1 MRQLISAAVKMR
13 KITFFIV
20 ALIMVFGLYS
30 YFIIPKQEFPDLKAP
45 AAMIYTVYPGA
56 SPEEVEKLVTRKIEE
71 KIVEIDGYS
80 YCNSYSNDNISIVIV
95 RLDYGTDID
104 KAWNQLRQKM
114 EDLQDELPDGCLDI
128 QVNTNLVDTTGIILS
143 ITGENYTYDELVN
156 YAEILKKEIR
166 KINGVSRF
174 EIVGKQEKEVVIEVE
189 AEKLNFYKISL
200 DDIVNIIKLQNTE
213 IPSGKIEHEDSKIN
227 VKISNIFFSIDDIKN
242 LIIGVSDKNGS
253 VVRLKDLA
261 NVYIKTKD
269 SNLRIKHNGQKAVL
283 LAGYFK
289 ENENIVL
296 VGKEVEKQIKEITKD
311 FPDDVSVNQVLFQP
325 KEVSKSVN
333 NFILNLI
340 EGMLFVIVV
349 VFIGMGFRNAIV
361 VSTAIPVSIISTFVV
376 MHILGIKIHQI
387 SITGLIVALGML
399 VDNAIVI
406 SDSIQNKIDEGCEKF
421 KACIDGVKEVAIPI
435 LTSTLTTIG
444 AFLPLLLL
452 NSIAGEYI
460 SSLPKIVMI
469 SLFSSYLVALFVTP
483 TMAYTFFKRDSS
495 KGRIIEF
502 KKFFNGILYRGMR
515 RKKVT
520 ILFTISIL
528 IMAVFIFRQIDL
540 QFFPKSDKNII
551 YIDIKTERN
560 LGISNTEAFTEKVI
574 DILEKQ
580 PEIVNHT
587 EVIGGGLPKFYDS
600 IPITVNSPD
609 IAQIMVRLNLKKSN
623 RFKNNSQIVDYL
635 QEIFDSE
642 LTGCT
647 ATVKQL
653 ELGEPIGAPI
663 RVRLTG
669 KNIEHLG
676 QVSKK
681 IRDILQDINGTVN
694 VKDDYSDKIYEFEIE
709 VDYDRAYLY
718 GVTKYDI
725 QKEVSAALRGRKAS
739 VFRKR
744 GKEYDIIVKSDI
756 KAKEDLENLAIKS
769 SFSGRKILL
778 KEIADIKLKS
788 EIPTINKYDLDFAVM
803 VTSDVKPGFN
813 SVDIQKEL
821 ITRLKDIDLEGVEVA
836 FDGEREKIRENFGSV
851 GNSAVFAVLIIYAIL
866 MIQFKSFR
874 QPLIIL
880 LTIPLSVVG
889 SILGLY
895 LFKQPFSFTVL
906 LGMVSLMGIVVN
918 NAIVLIDYINS
929 ARKDGE
935 SVENAC
941 FKAANRRF
949 RPIILS
955 TATTIIGL
963 TPLVF
968 SGSNLFRPMAI
979 SLMFGLLVSTL
990 LTLVIIPVVYSI
1002 VETEV

>member
-1 MRQLISAAVKMR
+1 MRQLISAAIKMR

-20 ALIMVFGLYS
+20 VLIMIFGLYS
-30 YFIIPKQEFPDLKAP
+30 YFIIPKQEFPDLNAP

-56 SPEEVEKLVTRKIEE
+56 SSEDVEKLVTRRIEE
-71 KIVEIDGYS
+71 KVVEIDGYS
-80 YCNSYSNDNISIVIV
+80 YCNSYSNDDISIVIV
-95 RLDYGTDID
+95 RLDYGTDIN

-114 EDLQDELPDGCLDI
+114 DDLQAELPDGCLDI

-156 YAEILKKEIR
+156 YAEVLKKELR
-166 KINGVSRF
+166 KVNGVSRF
-174 EIVGKQEKEVVIEVE
+174 EIVGEQEKEVGIEVE

-200 DDIVNIIKLQNTE
+200 DDIVNIVKLQNTE
-213 IPSGKIEHEDSKIN
+213 LPSGKIEYENSKIN
-227 VKISNIFFSIDDIKN
+227 VKISNIFSSLDDIKN

-253 VVRLKDLA
+253 IVRLGDIA
-261 NVYIKTKD
+261 DVYIKAKD
-269 SNLRIKHNGQKAVL
+269 SNVRIKHNGKNTIL
-283 LAGYFK
+283 LTGYFK

-296 VGKEVEKQIKEITKD
+296 VGKKVEKQITEIIKD
-311 FPDDVSVNQVLFQP
+311 FPEDISVNQVLFQP
-325 KEVSKSVN
+325 EEVSKSIN

-340 EGMLFVIVV
+340 EGMLFVIIV
-349 VFIGMGFRNAIV
+349 VFMGMGLRNAIV
-361 VSTAIPVSIISTFVV
+361 VSTAIPVSIISTFIA
-376 MHILGIKIHQI
+376 MHVLGIKIHQI
-387 SITGLIVALGML
+387 SITGLIIALGML

-406 SDSIQNKIDEGCEKF
+406 SDSIQNKIDNGDEKF
-421 KACIDGVKEVAIPI
+421 KACIEGVKEVAIPI

-452 NSIAGEYI
+452 DSIAGEYI
-460 SSLPKIVMI
+460 SSLPEIVML
-469 SLFSSYLVALFVTP
+469 SLFSSYLVALVVTP
-483 TMAYTFFKRDSS
+483 TMAYTFFKKDRVKDRMIRY
-495 KGRIIEF
+495 KE
-502 KKFFNGILYRGMR
+502 FFNSILYRGMKK
-515 RKKVT
+515 KKVT
-520 ILFTISIL
+520 ILFTIFVL
-528 IMAVFIFRQIDL
+528 VMTVFIFKQINL

-560 LGISNTEAFTEKVI
+560 LSISNTEVFTAKVI

-580 PEIVNHT
+580 PEIVSHT

-600 IPITVNSPD
+600 IPITVSSPD
-609 IAQIMVRLNLKKSN
+609 IAQIMVRLNLKESD

-642 LTGCT
+642 LTGGT

-663 RVRLTG
+663 RIRLTG
-669 KNIEHLG
+669 KNIERLG
-676 QVSKK
+676 QVSKE
-681 IRDILQDINGTVN
+681 IRDILQDLEGTVN
-694 VKDDYSDKIYEFEIE
+694 VKDDYSDKIYEFEIA

-718 GVTKYDI
+718 GITKYDI

-744 GKEYDIIVKSDI
+744 GNEYDIIVKSNI

-769 SFSGRKILL
+769 SFSDKKVLL

-813 SVDIQKEL
+813 SIDIQKEL
-821 ITRLKDIDLEGVEVA
+821 ITRLKDINLEGVEVA
-836 FDGEREKIRENFGSV
+836 FDGEREKIKENFGSV
-851 GNSAVFAVLIIYAIL
+851 GNSAIFAILIIYAIL
-866 MIQFKSFR
+866 MLQFKSFR
-874 QPLIIL
+874 QPLVIL
-880 LTIPLSVVG
+880 LTIPLSAVG

-895 LFKQPFSFTVL
+895 LFKQPLSFTAL

-929 ARKDGE
+929 ARKRGE
-935 SVENAC
+935 SIENAC
-941 FKAANRRF
+941 LKAANRRF

-1002 VETEV
+1002 VEIEV